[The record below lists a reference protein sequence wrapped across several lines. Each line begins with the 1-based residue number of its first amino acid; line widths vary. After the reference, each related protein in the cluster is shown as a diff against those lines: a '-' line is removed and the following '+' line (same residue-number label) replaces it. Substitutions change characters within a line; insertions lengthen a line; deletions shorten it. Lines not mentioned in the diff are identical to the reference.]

1 MASRIAVG
9 IDVGTYQVRV
19 VIARESS
26 DRASLFPKIIGT
38 GYAESKGL
46 RHGYIVNLDDVARSI
61 RIAAA
66 QAESVAG
73 VKIKT
78 AFLALGGIGLDEV
91 RGRGDAIIARADAE
105 VTDLD
110 IEKAIDA
117 SRANITG
124 RLLNRKIL
132 HTVPL
137 TFSIDGAEV
146 LGRPQGMKGTKL
158 SVETLFITCLEQHVN
173 DLIDAVENAE
183 IAVSDT
189 MASPLAGS
197 IITLS
202 NAEKKAGCVLANIG
216 AETVSI
222 VVFDNGMPVS
232 LKVFRIGSMDI
243 TNDIALGLRISLEEA
258 EQLKLGAITNA
269 SYSKKRFDDILSA
282 RLTDIFE
289 LIDGHLK
296 KLGKD
301 QLLPAGII
309 LSGGGSGIGPI
320 KEIAESSLKL
330 HSKIASFNVP
340 SDAKMKDSSWAVA
353 YGLTVWGLT
362 GDSLARP
369 PAMGGVMRDIG
380 RAIGRFFG
388 QFLP

>member
-19 VIARESS
+19 VIAREDASRSS
-26 DRASLFPKIIGT
+26 AFPKIIGT

-46 RHGYIVNLDDVARSI
+46 RHGYIVNHDDVARSI
-61 RIAAA
+61 RAAA
-66 QAESVAG
+66 NQAERMAG
-73 VKIKT
+73 VRIKT
-78 AFLALGGIGLDEV
+78 AFLSIGGIGLDEV
-91 RGRGDAIIARADAE
+91 RGAGDAVVARADAE

-110 IEKAIDA
+110 VEKAIAA
-117 SRANITG
+117 SRENVSG
-124 RLLNRKIL
+124 RLMNRKIL
-132 HTVPL
+132 HTIPL
-137 TFSIDGAEV
+137 SYSIDGAEV
-146 LGRPQGMKGTKL
+146 LGRPQGMKGSKITA
-158 SVETLFITCLEQHVN
+158 ETLFVTCLKQHVD
-173 DLIDAVENAE
+173 DLVEAVEAAE

-197 IITLS
+197 LITLS

-222 VVFDNGMPVS
+222 IVFDNGLPVS
-232 LKVFRIGSMDI
+232 VKVFKIGSMDI
-243 TNDIALGLRISLEEA
+243 TKDIALGLRISLEEA

-269 SYSKKRFDDILSA
+269 QYSKKKLDDILAA

-289 LIDGHLK
+289 LVDGHLT

-309 LSGGGSGIGPI
+309 LTGGGSGIGPI

-330 HSKIASFNVP
+330 HSKIASMNVP
-340 SDAKMKDSSWAVA
+340 SDAKIKDSTWAVA

-362 GDSLARP
+362 GDSFARP
-369 PAMGGVMRDIG
+369 AAGEAVKDIG
-380 RAIGRFFG
+380 KSIGGFLK